1 MDIDIEIYLKNL
13 RGFFN
18 SGQLSPRKKAKLSK
32 KEINRLMNEIE
43 LIAIRNYKD
52 KKDPTLSRAQM
63 IEVLSKINETP
74 PHKRGMNNTY
84 FEVHNVKG
92 KFMKG
97 YGEISIPA

>member
-43 LIAIRNYKD
+43 LIAIRNYQD

-74 PHKRGMNNTY
+74 PSPRGNTY
-84 FEVHNVKG
+84 FEVRNVKG

-97 YGEISIPA
+97 YGEISISH